1 MEEKMNVESTVV
13 EVVENEKLIDK
24 GVNFVKANWKTGAKV
39 LGGVAAVGLAVF
51 GVSKLVSN
59 GNNDIVEDA
68 IEIIELSNE

>member
-13 EVVENEKLIDK
+13 EVVENEKMIDK

-39 LGGVAAVGLAVF
+39 LAIGAAAGLAAL
-51 GVSKLVSN
+51 GVKKAFFN
-59 GNNDIVEDA
+59 GNTDIVEDA